1 MDSMMTLLLRNGAA
15 LSLLTVFSM
24 TDAKAADPI
33 GTWLT
38 DGQLAHVRIAKC
50 ANALCGRIVGLR
62 DPIDPATGRPLTD
75 TGNPNAAKRSR
86 PLMGLQVM
94 VGMRRVGT
102 DQWTGQLYNADDGKT
117 YTGTL
122 VLTGADSLKVEGCVP
137 GSQMCG
143 AQTWTRAK

>member
-1 MDSMMTLLLRNGAA
+1 MLLPA
-15 LSLLTVFSM
+15 VFSI
-24 TDAKAADPI
+24 TGAKAAEPI

-50 ANALCGRIVGLR
+50 AAALCGRIVGLR
-62 DPIDPATGRPLTD
+62 VPIDAATGRPLTD
-75 TGNPNAAKRSR
+75 TANPNAAKRNR

-102 DQWTGQLYNADDGKT
+102 DQWIGQLYNADDGKT

-122 VLTGADSLKVEGCVP
+122 VLTGDNSLKVEGCVP
-137 GSQMCG
+137 GSQMCR
-143 AQTWTRAK
+143 AETWMRAK